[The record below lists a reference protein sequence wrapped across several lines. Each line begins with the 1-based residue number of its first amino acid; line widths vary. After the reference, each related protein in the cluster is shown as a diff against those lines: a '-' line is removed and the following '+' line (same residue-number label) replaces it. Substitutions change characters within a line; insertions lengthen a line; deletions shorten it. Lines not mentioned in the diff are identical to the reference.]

1 MNQADEGVMG
11 SPRRVV
17 ISAGPVIVVGLA
29 LLLVVAAGGVFWIK
43 AQGSPP
49 PSFPVRQP
57 VVGVDVTPEGFPL
70 KGSLSAPVTM
80 VEFSDFQCPFCRQF
94 ATETLPLVEQKYIRT
109 GLVRLIYRDFAV
121 QGPESQWAAEAA
133 YCAQEQGA
141 YWAYHDLLFS
151 RQQGPNTGAF
161 NPENLKLF
169 AAELGLDTRLFA
181 QCLDSGRY
189 AAMVQAAT
197 QEGRSLGL
205 QGTPTFFVNGRK
217 VEGALPF
224 EKWDELFSLY
234 AEQYGR

>member
-1 MNQADEGVMG
+1 MSQADEGLTPA
-11 SPRRVV
+11 PRRVV
-17 ISAGPVIVVGLA
+17 ISAVPVILVSLA
-29 LLLVVAAGGVFWIK
+29 LLLSAAGAILWLRTR
-43 AQGSPP
+43 QPP
-49 PSFPVRQP
+49 PASVAVRQP

-94 ATETLPLVEQKYIRT
+94 ATETLPLIEEKYIRT

-133 YCAQEQGA
+133 YCAQEQRA
-141 YWAYHDLLFS
+141 FWPYHDLLFA
-151 RQQGPNTGAF
+151 RQVGHNSGAF
-161 NPENLKLF
+161 TRENLKLF
-169 AAELGLDTRLFA
+169 AAELGLEARLFA
-181 QCLDSGRY
+181 ECLDSGRY
-189 AAMVQAAT
+189 AAVVQAAT

-224 EKWDELFSLY
+224 EQWDELFSLY
-234 AEQYGR
+234 AEQYGQ